1 MMGEVEWCKINF
13 WYDDAIFWQLC
24 LMSGEIIQMSNKMN
38 LIFEP
43 ADLEQASP
51 ATVSRCGMIYL
62 EPHQMGWRPFKES
75 YMQYELPEKL
85 SQENRDMINDLF
97 EWLVDPC
104 LEYIR
109 HNCKLF
115 VNASEMHL
123 VQSMMRLYTCLQDE
137 IRTTLEHTP
146 AEGDEPNPNAL
157 SNQQVLHNLSVAN
170 SFYENIHLVL
180 LFLHAQVVDKFCT
193 FCMHFISIYI

>member
-1 MMGEVEWCKINF
+1 
-13 WYDDAIFWQLC
+13 
-24 LMSGEIIQMSNKMN
+24 MSGEIIQMSNKMN

-157 SNQQVLHNLSVAN
+157 SNQQVLHNLSVAK

-180 LFLHAQVVDKFCT
+180 FFTCPSSRQVLYLLYAFY
-193 FCMHFISIYI
+193 INIYLNAI

>member
-1 MMGEVEWCKINF
+1 
-13 WYDDAIFWQLC
+13 
-24 LMSGEIIQMSNKMN
+24 MSNKMN

-170 SFYENIHLVL
+170 SFYENIYSSCFVIFTCPRSRQVL
-180 LFLHAQVVDKFCT
+180 YFLYAFY
-193 FCMHFISIYI
+193 INIYLNTI